1 MGGYAGA
8 ATADDQRPAAV
19 PARGGAR
26 SIARLIHAG
35 LAVLF
40 PVGLAVQIFLAGL
53 GVFDGPQAFATHRD
67 VGYMLQA
74 VPFLLAIVGVIGRV
88 PRRLTG
94 LAILIF
100 ALFFVQSILVSV
112 RADAP
117 SIAALHPVNGFLITI
132 LALVLARDAWRGRQR
147 APGAAQ

>member
-1 MGGYAGA
+1 MGGYSGA
-8 ATADDQRPAAV
+8 TAADDQRQAAA
-19 PARGGAR
+19 PARGGVR
-26 SIARLIHAG
+26 SIVRLIHAG
-35 LAVLF
+35 LALVF

-74 VPFLLAIVGVIGRV
+74 VPFLLEILGLIAGV

-94 LAILIF
+94 LAVVIF
-100 ALFFVQSILVSV
+100 LLFFVQSILVAM

-117 SIAALHPVNGFLITI
+117 SVAALHPVNGFLITI
-132 LALVLARDAWRGRQR
+132 LSVVLARDAWRGRQG
-147 APGAAQ
+147 APGAAV